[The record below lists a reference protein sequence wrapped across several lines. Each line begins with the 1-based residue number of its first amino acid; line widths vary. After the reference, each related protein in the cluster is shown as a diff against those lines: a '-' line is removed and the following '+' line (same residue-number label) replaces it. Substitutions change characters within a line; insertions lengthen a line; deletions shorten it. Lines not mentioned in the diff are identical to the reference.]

1 MSSVTTK
8 VTFNSETLGKT
19 YIFQR
24 NEHKV
29 FIVDQSWV
37 VGLRA

>member
-1 MSSVTTK
+1 MNSVTTK
-8 VTFNSETLGKT
+8 VMFNIETLGKT

-24 NEHKV
+24 NEHEV

-37 VGLRA
+37 KGLKA